1 MAYTVPAR
9 EARFEQEIKKSRFIG
24 VARHAS
30 SQHEARAALGA
41 LRREFPDATHHCWA
55 YVLGDPQ
62 SSPVI
67 RMSDDGEPSGT
78 AGKPILNVLQHKHV
92 GDILVVVVRYF
103 GGTKLGAG
111 GLVRAY
117 SSTASGVIERLEL
130 AEKTPL
136 RQARLRID
144 YAEEAPVR
152 KLLLDHD
159 AIVRSTRYGEH
170 VELTIQFPEAGTE
183 ALGAGLA
190 TLTSG
195 RVKL

>member
-1 MAYTVPAR
+1 MAYTIPAR
-9 EARFEQEIKKSRFIG
+9 EARFAQAIKKSRFIG

-30 SQHEARAALGA
+30 SQHEVHEALAALK
-41 LRREFPDATHHCWA
+41 REFPDATHHCWA

-62 SSPVI
+62 SSPMI

-78 AGKPILNVLQHKHV
+78 AGKPILNVLQHKNV
-92 GDILVVVVRYF
+92 GDILLAVARYF

-117 SSTASGVIERLEL
+117 SSTASGVMERLPL
-130 AEKTPL
+130 ADKTLL
-136 RQARLRID
+136 RQARIRID
-144 YAEEAPVR
+144 YAEEGPVR
-152 KLLLDHD
+152 KLLVEHG
-159 AIVRSTRYGEH
+159 ATVRSTRYGEH
-170 VELTIQFPEAGTE
+170 VELAIQFPEVGSQPLAS
-183 ALGAGLA
+183 ALA